1 MSLIGVRSIEL
12 GSTKAFP
19 GPKRQMVASNLVII
33 PYKVANYR
41 RFITIYC
48 IITLTVSLS
57 ASEASYFLIS
67 QAFFTLFLQ
76 GNFPLI
82 YLCVYCSVQGYSY
95 RGWATLFCSP
105 VVCITCALQIGVEL
119 VTWRVLIQS
128 GRAKGSGFI
137 SSCRSFYFY
146 ILYSCIYTFRLHFE
160 LYTDVPI
167 H

>member
-67 QAFFTLFLQ
+67 QAFKVISLLFICVFTVQ
-76 GNFPLI
+76 CKGNHMEDERR
-82 YLCVYCSVQGYSY
+82 CSVVPWYASHAHC
-95 RGWATLFCSP
+95 R
-105 VVCITCALQIGVEL
+105 L
-119 VTWRVLIQS
+119 V
-128 GRAKGSGFI
+128 
-137 SSCRSFYFY
+137 
-146 ILYSCIYTFRLHFE
+146 
-160 LYTDVPI
+160 
-167 H
+167 

>member
-57 ASEASYFLIS
+57 VSEASYFRIS
-67 QAFFTLFLQ
+67 QAFTLFLQ
-76 GNFPLI
+76 GNFPVCL
-82 YLCVYCSVQGYSY
+82 
-95 RGWATLFCSP
+95 LFSAR
-105 VVCITCALQIGVEL
+105 VII
-119 VTWRVLIQS
+119 WRMSDAVL
-128 GRAKGSGFI
+128 
-137 SSCRSFYFY
+137 
-146 ILYSCIYTFRLHFE
+146 
-160 LYTDVPI
+160 
-167 H
+167 